1 MYKINEDLSI
11 YVTRGD
17 IVLMEVSAATNGKP
31 YTFQVGDLVRIKVYK
46 KKKAT
51 DVVLEKD
58 FPITSVTQKVQIF
71 LSGDDTKFGEVISKP
86 VDYWYEVELNP
97 LSDPQTIIGYDEDG
111 AKVFKLF
118 PEGADKEVQEY
129 QPGEEEL
136 LSRFMDDEL
145 DLTSTHPVENQVIA
159 RAFAQLE
166 NSFEKAHDAVA
177 NLHVTPE
184 MYGAIGDG
192 EADDTEAIQKAIN
205 SLEEGGTLNFHA
217 GEKCYKINSLIK
229 VTGKK
234 RIKIVNGKFDNSD
247 STTGCVFVVNNSENV
262 TFEDCT
268 FIKGQQIILLYT
280 CSNVFV
286 NRCTFIETGYGI
298 IQQDG
303 YASNNVNITNNRAF
317 NLQND
322 FIECNC
328 EVNAPS
334 ENWTITGNIY
344 KRDLTDLEPSAVECR
359 FFGATDCSNIIIAN
373 NIIEGAKGDGAIH
386 FEDCGNNAIIANN
399 VIKNCNGYGYI
410 VIFTSRRV
418 LIENNIFENDT
429 DLNVPFIFA
438 TYSDLATSR
447 PDETKIVISGNTF
460 NGNTTQ
466 NDPIHLYALSDNIIV
481 DNNVFNDIGVM
492 FDNKQMKKMVFR
504 NNVVHCAKF
513 LNYDDGANSAKA
525 FIYDS
530 VFSNN
535 KIYGAVM
542 ITHNINGN
550 TCKRMNFN
558 NNEFLANVS
567 ISNAEDCIFHD
578 NFIAEGK
585 TLTFDTTA
593 YYSKRMYAYNNF
605 VVNSG
610 KIADATSGT

>member
-17 IVLMEVSAATNGKP
+17 AVLLNVQANDKDGNP
-31 YTFQVGDLVRIKVYK
+31 YTFMPGDIIHFTVYK

-51 DVVLEKD
+51 DVVLDKRFTVE
-58 FPITSVTQKVQIF
+58 TATQEVQVY
-71 LSGDDTKFGEVISKP
+71 LSGNDTKIGEVISKP
-86 VDYWYEVELNP
+86 TTYWYEVVLNE
-97 LSDPQTIIGYDEDG
+97 DTEPQTIIGYDQEEG
-111 AKVFKLF
+111 AKLF
-118 PEGADKEVQEY
+118 ILLPEGADKEDADGYEPDEDERY
-129 QPGEEEL
+129 
-136 LSRFMDDEL
+136 MDYAALVREM
-145 DLTSTHPVENQVIA
+145 
-159 RAFAQLE
+159 AQLKYSHE
-166 NSFEKAHDAVA
+166 QTHKAVA
-177 NLHVTPE
+177 ELHVTPE

-192 EADDTEAIQKAIN
+192 VVDDTEAIQKAVD
-205 SLEEGGTLNFHA
+205 SLEEGGTLNFH
-217 GEKCYKINSLIK
+217 GNEKCYKLTSLIRI
-229 VTGKK
+229 TNKK

-247 STTGCVFVVNNSENV
+247 NTSGCGFAINLSENV

-303 YASNNVNITNNRAF
+303 HVSNNVNITNNRAI

-334 ENWTITGNIY
+334 ENWIITGNIY

-359 FFGATDCSNIIIAN
+359 FFGATDCSNIVIAN
-373 NIIEGAKGDGAIH
+373 NVIEGAKGDGAIH

-410 VIFTSRRV
+410 VIMTSRRV
-418 LIENNIFENDT
+418 LIANNIFENETELD
-429 DLNVPFIFA
+429 VPFIFA
-438 TYSDLATSR
+438 TYSDIGTSR

-460 NGNTTQ
+460 NGNKTQ
-466 NDPIHLYALSDNIIV
+466 NDPLHLYSLNDNIVV
-481 DNNVFNDIGVM
+481 DNNVFNDINVM
-492 FDNKQMKKMVFR
+492 YNTHKMKNLLFR
-504 NNVVHCAKF
+504 NNVVHCT
-513 LNYDDGANSAKA
+513 A
-525 FIYDS
+525 FIKNDEDKDRASIYVYDS

-535 KIYGAVM
+535 KIYGTV
-542 ITHNINGN
+542 ILTNNFNG
-550 TCKRMNFN
+550 TSSKRLNFN
-558 NNEFLANVS
+558 NNEFYNDVS
-567 ISNAEDCIFHD
+567 IQNVEDCIFHD
-578 NFIAEGK
+578 NFLAEGK
-585 TLTFDTTA
+585 TLTFNATA

-610 KIADATSGT
+610 KIADAMSGT

>member
-1 MYKINEDLSI
+1 MYKINEEDKSI

-17 IVLMEVSAATNGKP
+17 VVLMDVAASFNDKP
-31 YTFQVGDLVRIKVYK
+31 YTFMPGDLVRIKVYK
-46 KKKAT
+46 KKKVT
-51 DVVLEKD
+51 DVVLVKD
-58 FPITSVTQKVQIF
+58 FPVTTATQKVQIY
-71 LSGDDTKFGEVISKP
+71 LSGNETKFDEPINKP
-86 VDYWYEVELNP
+86 TTYWYEVVLNEETE
-97 LSDPQTIIGYDEDG
+97 PQTIIGYDPEEG
-111 AKVFKLF
+111 AKLF
-118 PEGADKEVQEY
+118 ILLPEGATEDDAEDYDPSEDERY
-129 QPGEEEL
+129 
-136 LSRFMDDEL
+136 MDYAAL
-145 DLTSTHPVENQVIA
+145 VRQM
-159 RAFAQLE
+159 AQLE
-166 NSFEKAHDAVA
+166 YSQEQTHKAVA
-177 NLHVTPE
+177 ALHITPE
-184 MYGAIGDG
+184 MFGAVGDG
-192 EADDTEAIQKAIN
+192 QADDTEAIQKAIN

-217 GEKCYKINSLIK
+217 GEKCYKLNSFIK

-247 STTGCVFVVNNSENV
+247 NKMGGVFVVNNSDDV

-303 YASNNVNITNNRAF
+303 YVSNNVNITNNRAF
-317 NLQND
+317 NLTND

-334 ENWTITGNIY
+334 ENWIITGNVY
-344 KRDLTDLEPSAVECR
+344 KRDLTNLEPSAVECR
-359 FFGATDCSNIIIAN
+359 FFGATDCSNVLISN
-373 NIIEGAKGDGAIH
+373 NVIEGASGDGAIH

-399 VIKNCNGYGYI
+399 IIKNCNGYGYI

-429 DLNVPFIFA
+429 DLNVPFVFA
-438 TYSDLATSR
+438 TYSDLETSR
-447 PDETKIVISGNTF
+447 ADETKIVISGNTF
-460 NGNTTQ
+460 NGNKTQ
-466 NDPIHLYALSDNIIV
+466 SDPLHLYALADTIIV
-481 DNNVFNDIGVM
+481 DNNVFNDINVM

-504 NNVVHCAKF
+504 NNIVHCAKF

-530 VFSNN
+530 AFSNN
-535 KIYGAVM
+535 KIYGGVV
-542 ITHNINGN
+542 ITNNINGN
-550 TCKRMNFN
+550 TCKRMSFS
-558 NNEFLANVS
+558 NNEFLDNVS

-578 NFIAEGK
+578 NFLAEGK
-585 TLTFDTTA
+585 KLTFNATA

-610 KIADATSGT
+610 KIADVMSGT

>member
-17 IVLMEVSAATNGKP
+17 TVLFDVKANTDDGTP
-31 YTFQVGDLVRIKVYK
+31 VTFMPGDLVRFKVYK
-46 KKKAT
+46 KKKAD
-51 DVVLEKD
+51 DVVLQKD
-58 FPITSVTQKVQIF
+58 FHIPTATQKVQIY
-71 LSGDDTKFGEVISKP
+71 LSKEDTKIGEVISKP
-86 VDYWYEVELNP
+86 VTYWYSVALIN
-97 LSDPQTIIGYDEDG
+97 SDNEEQTIIGYDDETG
-111 AKVFKLF
+111 AKTFVLL
-118 PEGADKEVQEY
+118 PEGGDKQEEDTEQEVI
-129 QPGEEEL
+129 P
-136 LSRFMDDEL
+136 
-145 DLTSTHPVENQVIA
+145 PENVDNEIDI
-159 RAFAQLE
+159 
-166 NSFEKAHDAVA
+166 NSLRPITNQAVA
-177 NLHVTPE
+177 RLEARLQAGIDAMTDKYVTPE
-184 MYGAIGDG
+184 FFGAIGDG
-192 EADDTEAIQKAIN
+192 EADDTEAIQKAVD
-205 SLEEGGTLNFHA
+205 SLGEGGTLNFCA
-217 GEKCYKINSLIK
+217 NEKRYKLTSRISITN
-229 VTGKK
+229 KK

-247 STTGCVFVVNNSENV
+247 NTSDCGFVVNNSDNV

-303 YASNNVNITNNRAF
+303 YVSNNVNITNNRAF

-344 KRDLTDLEPSAVECR
+344 KRDLTDLDPSAVECR
-359 FFGATDCSNIIIAN
+359 FFGATDCSNIIISN
-373 NIIEGAKGDGAIH
+373 NIIEGARGDGAIH

-418 LIENNIFENDT
+418 LIENNIFENET
-429 DLNVPFIFA
+429 GLNVPFIFA
-438 TYSDLATSR
+438 TYSDLETSR

-460 NGNTTQ
+460 NGNKTQ
-466 NDPIHLYALSDNIIV
+466 NDPLHLYALSDTIIV

-492 FDNKQMKKMVFR
+492 FDNGQMKKMVFR

-513 LNYDDGANSAKA
+513 LNYDGGTNSSQA

-535 KIYGAVM
+535 KIYGEVV
-542 ITHNINGN
+542 ITYNSNGN
-550 TCKRMNFN
+550 TCKRLNFN
-558 NNEFLANVS
+558 NNEFLNNVS
-567 ISNAEDCIFHD
+567 IDSVEDCIFHD
-578 NFIAEGK
+578 NFFSEGK
-585 TLTFDTTA
+585 TLSFDTQV

-605 VVNSG
+605 VVNG
-610 KIADATSGT
+610 GRIADAMSGT

>member
-1 MYKINEDLSI
+1 MYKINEEDLSI

-17 IVLMEVSAATNGKP
+17 VVLMDVAASFNGKP
-31 YTFQVGDLVRIKVYK
+31 YTFMPGDIVRIKVYK
-46 KKKAT
+46 KKKVT
-51 DVVLEKD
+51 DVVLVKD
-58 FPITSVTQKVQIF
+58 FPVTTATQKVQIY
-71 LSGDDTKFGEVISKP
+71 LSGNETKFDEPINKP
-86 VDYWYEVELNP
+86 TTYWYEVVLNEETE
-97 LSDPQTIIGYDEDG
+97 PQTIIGYDPEEG
-111 AKVFKLF
+111 AKLF
-118 PEGADKEVQEY
+118 ILLPEGATEGDAEDYDPSEDERY
-129 QPGEEEL
+129 
-136 LSRFMDDEL
+136 MDYAAL
-145 DLTSTHPVENQVIA
+145 VRQM
-159 RAFAQLE
+159 AQLE
-166 NSFEKAHDAVA
+166 YSQEQTHKAVA
-177 NLHVTPE
+177 ELYVTPE

-192 EADDTEAIQKAIN
+192 VADDTEAIQKAIN

-217 GEKCYKINSLIK
+217 GEKCYKLNSFIK

-247 STTGCVFVVNNSENV
+247 NTNGCVFVVNNSDDV

-303 YASNNVNITNNRAF
+303 YVSNNVNITNNRAF
-317 NLQND
+317 NLTND

-334 ENWTITGNIY
+334 ENWIITGNVY
-344 KRDLTDLEPSAVECR
+344 KRDLTNLEPSAVECR
-359 FFGATDCSNIIIAN
+359 FFGATDCSNVLISN
-373 NIIEGAKGDGAIH
+373 NVIEGARGDGAIH

-399 VIKNCNGYGYI
+399 IIKNCNGYGYI

-429 DLNVPFIFA
+429 DLNVPFVFA
-438 TYSDLATSR
+438 TYSDLETSR
-447 PDETKIVISGNTF
+447 ADETKIVISGNTF
-460 NGNTTQ
+460 NGNKTQ
-466 NDPIHLYALSDNIIV
+466 SDPLHLYALADTIIV
-481 DNNVFNDIGVM
+481 DNNVFNDINVM

-504 NNVVHCAKF
+504 NNIVHCAKF

-530 VFSNN
+530 AFSNN
-535 KIYGAVM
+535 KIYGGVV
-542 ITHNINGN
+542 ITNNINGN
-550 TCKRMNFN
+550 TCKRMSFS
-558 NNEFLANVS
+558 NNEFLDNVS

-578 NFIAEGK
+578 NFLAEGK
-585 TLTFDTTA
+585 KLTFNATA

-610 KIADATSGT
+610 KIADVMSGT